1 MKLLYKLIF
10 VFSTLFFASGVCLF
24 AGGSITTQLNQP
36 SLELMLA
43 RGVPAA
49 DISPALWQQHFNSYG
64 PIEITNGTGYLL
76 IGASGIDTNQVSSW
90 IDGAHRIPGW
100 VVKRLVI
107 QRDDKTLTISLAI
120 NSLDLNQSQ

>member
-43 RGVPAA
+43 RGVQAA

-76 IGASGIDTNQVSSW
+76 IEASGIDTKQVSSW

-100 VVKRLVI
+100 VVKRLVL
-107 QRDDKTLTISLAI
+107 QREDKTLTISLAI

>member
-43 RGVPAA
+43 RGVQAA

-76 IGASGIDTNQVSSW
+76 IEASGIDTKQVSSW

-100 VVKRLVI
+100 IVKRLVL

-120 NSLDLNQSQ
+120 NSLDLNQPQ

>member
-1 MKLLYKLIF
+1 MKLPYKLIF

-76 IGASGIDTNQVSSW
+76 IEASGIDTKQVSNW

-100 VVKRLVI
+100 VVKRLVL

>member
-1 MKLLYKLIF
+1 MKLPYKLIF

-76 IGASGIDTNQVSSW
+76 IEASGIDTKQVSSW

-100 VVKRLVI
+100 VVKRLVL

>member
-1 MKLLYKLIF
+1 MKFPYKIIF
-10 VFSTLFFASGVCLF
+10 AFSTLFFISGVCLF
-24 AGGSITTQLNQP
+24 AGGSITTRLNQP

-49 DISPALWQQHFNSYG
+49 DISHALWQQHFNSYG
-64 PIEITNGTGYLL
+64 PIEVTNGAGYLL
-76 IGASGIDTNQVSSW
+76 IEASGIDTNQVSSW

-100 VVKRLVI
+100 AVKRLVL

-120 NSLDLNQSQ
+120 NSLALNQPQ

>member
-43 RGVPAA
+43 RGVQAA

-76 IGASGIDTNQVSSW
+76 IEASGIDTKQVSSW

-100 VVKRLVI
+100 VVKRLVL

>member
-1 MKLLYKLIF
+1 MKLHYKIIF
-10 VFSTLFFASGVCLF
+10 VFSTLFFVSGICLF
-24 AGGSITTQLNQP
+24 TGGAITTRLNQP

-43 RGVPAA
+43 RGVPEA

-76 IGASGIDTNQVSSW
+76 IEASGIDTNQVSSW
-90 IDGAHRIPGW
+90 IDGAHQIPGW
-100 VVKRLVI
+100 VVKRLVL

>member
-76 IGASGIDTNQVSSW
+76 IEAGGIDTKQVSIW
-90 IDGAHRIPGW
+90 IDGGHRIPGW
-100 VVKRLVI
+100 VVKRLVL

-120 NSLDLNQSQ
+120 TSLDLNQSQ

>member
-76 IGASGIDTNQVSSW
+76 IEASGIDTKQVSSW

-100 VVKRLVI
+100 VVKRLVL
-107 QRDDKTLTISLAI
+107 QREDKTLTISLAI

>member
-1 MKLLYKLIF
+1 MKLPYKIIF
-10 VFSTLFFASGVCLF
+10 AFSTLFFISGVCLF
-24 AGGSITTQLNQP
+24 AGGSITTRLNQP

-49 DISPALWQQHFNSYG
+49 DISHALWQQHFNSYG
-64 PIEITNGTGYLL
+64 PIEVTNGAGYLL
-76 IGASGIDTNQVSSW
+76 IEASGIDTNQVSSW

-100 VVKRLVI
+100 AVKRLVL

-120 NSLDLNQSQ
+120 NSLALNQPQ

>member
-1 MKLLYKLIF
+1 MKLLYKIIF
-10 VFSTLFFASGVCLF
+10 VFSTLFFVSGVCLF
-24 AGGSITTQLNQP
+24 AGGSITARLNQP

-49 DISPALWQQHFNSYG
+49 DISPALWQQHFNSYS
-64 PIEITNGTGYLL
+64 PIEVTNGTGYLL
-76 IGASGIDTNQVSSW
+76 IEASSIDTNQVSSW

-100 VVKRLVI
+100 VVKRLVL